1 MASEFKDWAEFAA
14 GPIVLPFRGKE
25 YTLPEVS
32 IATGIRLTEELGK
45 EDSALAK
52 LSTEDSWRFILG
64 DAYDAMKAA
73 EVPVRFVTTAVMVAL
88 ADFQYGREAAL
99 AAWEARLDP
108 QMVAATDPEPTPETP
123 ADAA

>member
-1 MASEFKDWAEFAA
+1 MASEFKDWDEFAA

-45 EDSALAK
+45 EDSPLAR
-52 LSTEDSWRFILG
+52 LGTEDSWRFILG
-64 DAYDAMKAA
+64 ATYDVMKADG
-73 EVPVRFVTTAVMVAL
+73 VPARFVTAAVMTAL

-99 AAWEARLDP
+99 AAWDSRLDP
-108 QMVAATDPEPTPETP
+108 QTVAALTPEGTSP
-123 ADAA
+123 IPDAAA